1 MDQLCPCGSGDLYL
15 DCCGRFI
22 EAAQQPA
29 TPEQLM
35 RSRYTAYALNNDAYI
50 LATWHSSTRPVS
62 LHDKNQ
68 LPVKWVE
75 LKVLNSSQPAEND
88 NRAIVEFTARFK
100 VGGKAERMHEIS
112 EFKKEAGKWYYLQ
125 GKVD

>member
-1 MDQLCPCGSGDLYL
+1 
-15 DCCGRFI
+15 
-22 EAAQQPA
+22 
-29 TPEQLM
+29 M